1 MFINTEQ
8 KLPYLLLSNKPAT
21 MDSRLRLPKPH
32 GNRIATHGKLTDCL
46 PTYNASTRLQQHAS
60 KHPWSFKSCL
70 QPPFSLTNPFPR
82 VLSLASSPNPTV
94 TQPSRKIPPPSP
106 ALLSSQDRLAELRRK
121 QRIDHEH
128 SHFKEDYRN
137 KGGRNHTL
145 MSFHSTPLHS
155 KLLRQQQA
163 TSSPNP
169 ASCFLANLTLPY
181 PMSRSDQACSRSDRP
196 GNHGII
202 RPSRLRTR

>member
-94 TQPSRKIPPPSP
+94 TQPSRKIPPLPCSPLLAGSPSRTTKEAKNRP
-106 ALLSSQDRLAELRRK
+106 RTQPLQRRLPQQRRPQPHVDELP
-121 QRIDHEH
+121 
-128 SHFKEDYRN
+128 
-137 KGGRNHTL
+137 L
-145 MSFHSTPLHS
+145 HSTPL
-155 KLLRQQQA
+155 QA
-163 TSSPNP
+163 PPTA
-169 ASCFLANLTLPY
+169 AS
-181 PMSRSDQACSRSDRP
+181 
-196 GNHGII
+196 H
-202 RPSRLRTR
+202 